1 MGILAKKGMTEV
13 EAARAWV
20 ALPSPKGLAWFCS
33 GMTCHANGAGR
44 DRATRC
50 KLQYSEA
57 KQRASTVHDAKA
69 LWKRIKLEDALDV
82 SADSVAK
89 SEVKQPTIIYE
100 ASE

>member
-1 MGILAKKGMTEV
+1 
-13 EAARAWV
+13 
-20 ALPSPKGLAWFCS
+20 
-33 GMTCHANGAGR
+33 MTCHANGAGH

-50 KLQYSEA
+50 NLRYSEA

-69 LWKRIKLEDALDV
+69 SWKRTKLEGALGE

>member
-1 MGILAKKGMTEV
+1 
-13 EAARAWV
+13 
-20 ALPSPKGLAWFCS
+20 
-33 GMTCHANGAGR
+33 MTCHANGAGR

-50 KLQYSEA
+50 KSQYSEA

-69 LWKRIKLEDALDV
+69 SWKRIKLEDALDV